1 MGVPMSNSIKTQVNI
16 LVKLQTIDNEKRSL
30 QSTLDSV
37 DGRIEAIER
46 PLKEHEQALQQK
58 KEKLEGLRKNYR
70 DREREAQTQRHQIEK
85 SREKA
90 RSVKTNKE
98 YQSILKEIDELKT
111 KISNIEDEMLENL
124 EEIESIEI
132 EVDND
137 KNELKLIQSD
147 IRQEI
152 KAIEDETAVTQEK
165 LNILLKNREAVLEG
179 LSPLV
184 LTYFEKV
191 RAKVGL
197 LTVAAAKDA
206 ICQGCHVNIPPQLY
220 NELQRYEQL
229 VQCPNCQR
237 IIYFFEK

>member
-1 MGVPMSNSIKTQVNI
+1 MSNSIKAQVNI
-16 LVKLQTIDNEKRSL
+16 LIKLQTIDNEKRSL

-37 DGRIEAIER
+37 DSRIESIER
-46 PLKEHEQALQQK
+46 PLKEYEQAWQRK
-58 KEKLEGLRKNYR
+58 KEKLEGLRKIYR
-70 DREREAQTQRHQIEK
+70 NREREVQTHRHQVEK
-85 SREKA
+85 SQEKS

-124 EEIESIEI
+124 EQIESIEV

-137 KNELKLIQSD
+137 KNELTLIQSD

-152 KAIEDETAVTQEK
+152 RAIEDETVVTREK
-165 LNILLKNREAVLEG
+165 LNILLKNREAVIEG

-206 ICQGCHVNIPPQLY
+206 VCQGCHVNIPPQLY
-220 NELQRYEQL
+220 NDLQRYEQL

>member
-1 MGVPMSNSIKTQVNI
+1 MSNSIKTQANI
-16 LVKLQTIDNEKRSL
+16 LIKLQTIDNEKRSL

-37 DGRIEAIER
+37 NSRIESIER
-46 PLKEHEQALQQK
+46 PLKEHEQTWQRK
-58 KEKLEGLRKNYR
+58 KEKLEDLRKIYR
-70 DREREAQTQRHQIEK
+70 DREREVQTHRHQIEK
-85 SREKA
+85 SGEKA

-111 KISNIEDEMLENL
+111 KISNIEDEMLENI
-124 EEIESIEI
+124 EQVESIEI
-132 EVDND
+132 EVANE
-137 KNELKLIQSD
+137 KNELTLIQSD
-147 IRQEI
+147 IRQKI
-152 KAIEDETAVTQEK
+152 RAIEDETVVTQEK
-165 LNILLKNREAVLEG
+165 LNILLKNRKAVIEG
-179 LSPLV
+179 LSPVV
-184 LTYFEKV
+184 LDYFEKV

-206 ICQGCHVNIPPQLY
+206 VCQGCHVNIPPQLY